1 MDYSF
6 LQCGEGALTVHL
18 GDGIDPAIN
27 RRVTALQGA
36 IGSAGLRGITDLIP
50 AYADLTVCYDCT
62 VISAKALQRQL
73 RRLLDSLSVAGQDR
87 RRVFQLPV
95 CYGGDYGPDLDFV
108 CHHSGLSAQEVIELH
123 SAPDY
128 LIYMLGFLPG
138 WTAHAPVFL
147 RAVWE
152 SAVRKP
158 GCTRWLLPAAGSCW
172 GAHRCLYLTGSGRSR
187 SCTGQGIWC
196 ILCPSRLPSMK
207 KSLGQWQRALIRYKW
222 RSAGMRLM
230 IDAPGALTTVQDLG
244 RTGVA
249 HLGFCTCGAMDLTS
263 MQIANRLV
271 GNCRGCAVLEMTLT
285 GISARFVGEGYFAL
299 AGGDFA
305 PTLNGKP
312 IENYRAYEVRSGDRL
327 QLGAARTGLR
337 CYLALSGGMDVPVV
351 LGSRSTDLKIQMG
364 GLDGRALQAGDV
376 LTTGDFCLPIGDPT
390 PWHIPPVTFAPPFTL
405 RCIDGPQAARFD
417 PAARK
422 DFYSKPY
429 IVTPKSDRMG
439 LRLEGSALT
448 ADGGV
453 DICSDGIVRGSVQVP
468 GSGQPIVLMS
478 DHQTVGGYAK
488 IATVIGCDVS
498 LLAQA
503 RPGDAVRFVPITVQ
517 EAEKIARQQ
526 EKWLDNLL
534 FW

>member
-36 IGSAGLRGITDLIP
+36 IDSAGLRGITDLIP

-87 RRVFQLPV
+87 RRVFRLPV

-138 WTAHAPVFL
+138 FAYLGGLDPRLHTPRLDSHAPVFL

-152 SAVRKP
+152 SAVPRP

-196 ILCPSRLPSMK
+196 ILCPSRLPNMK

-222 RSAGMRLM
+222 RRCRYATDDRRPRCFDHCAGS
-230 IDAPGALTTVQDLG
+230 GAHRSGTP
-244 RTGVA
+244 A
-249 HLGFCTCGAMDLTS
+249 
-263 MQIANRLV
+263 
-271 GNCRGCAVLEMTLT
+271 
-285 GISARFVGEGYFAL
+285 
-299 AGGDFA
+299 FA
-305 PTLNGKP
+305 P
-312 IENYRAYEVRSGDRL
+312 A
-327 QLGAARTGLR
+327 
-337 CYLALSGGMDVPVV
+337 
-351 LGSRSTDLKIQMG
+351 
-364 GLDGRALQAGDV
+364 GRW
-376 LTTGDFCLPIGDPT
+376 T
-390 PWHIPPVTFAPPFTL
+390 
-405 RCIDGPQAARFD
+405 
-417 PAARK
+417 
-422 DFYSKPY
+422 
-429 IVTPKSDRMG
+429 
-439 LRLEGSALT
+439 
-448 ADGGV
+448 
-453 DICSDGIVRGSVQVP
+453 
-468 GSGQPIVLMS
+468 
-478 DHQTVGGYAK
+478 
-488 IATVIGCDVS
+488 
-498 LLAQA
+498 
-503 RPGDAVRFVPITVQ
+503 
-517 EAEKIARQQ
+517 
-526 EKWLDNLL
+526 
-534 FW
+534 